1 MLNGSFDLSLRPKTT
16 QAISSKITSYMY
28 HYVSPAEA
36 VSHVKSGD
44 TIVVQGSTSI
54 PMVLLRALTERA
66 NELRDVKLISGFG
79 VHPEDAP
86 YAKKEYIDSFRALSI
101 FVPNNLRRAMK
112 EGVADTIPCFLGEV
126 PSLFRSG
133 QVPVDV
139 TFLNVSEPD
148 ENGYCSFGI
157 SADIAFSGQECS
169 KTIIAQV
176 NKYMP
181 RTFGDPVIHVSRLTA
196 MCRGDEPL
204 IEVPTPVPSDIETR
218 IGNYIANE
226 IPDGATLQIGVGG
239 IPNAVINA
247 LSHHQ
252 HLGLHTEAITDGVLP
267 LIEKGI
273 IDNSQKKVLPGK
285 SVGSLVL
292 GSRHLYDY
300 MDGNPNFVI
309 RDVAWT
315 NDPQIIRQNPK
326 AMSIN
331 SAIEVDLT
339 GQICADSI
347 GETIISGVGGQ
358 HDFFYGS
365 ALSEGGK
372 CFLALTSMTAKGQSK
387 IVPRLAPG
395 AGVVTTRFQ
404 AQYIVTEY
412 GIVYLRNLPLAE
424 RAKALISIA
433 HPSVREELERAA
445 VERFGIGYLRLK

>member
-1 MLNGSFDLSLRPKTT
+1 MKYLTPA
-16 QAISSKITSYMY
+16 QA
-28 HYVSPAEA
+28 VQF
-36 VSHVKSGD
+36 VKSGD

-54 PMVLLRALTERA
+54 PMVLLRALTARA
-66 NELRDVKLISGFG
+66 AELRDVKILSGFG

-86 YAKKEYIDSFRALSI
+86 YAKRELIDSFRALNI

-133 QVPVDV
+133 LVPVDV
-139 TFLNVSEPD
+139 AFLNVSEPD
-148 ENGYCSFGI
+148 EEGYCSFGI
-157 SADIAFSGQECS
+157 SADIAFSGAECA

-181 RTFGDPVIHVSRLTA
+181 RTFGDPVIHVSQITA
-196 MCRGDEPL
+196 LCRGDEPL
-204 IEVPTPVPSDIETR
+204 VEVPTPVPSEVDTK
-218 IGNYIANE
+218 IGNFIANE

-247 LSHHQ
+247 LSNHQ

-273 IDNSQKKVLPGK
+273 IDNSQKKILPGK
-285 SVGSLVL
+285 SVGSLIL
-292 GSRHLYDY
+292 GSKHLYDY
-300 MDGNPNFVI
+300 IDGNRDFVI

-315 NDPQIIRQNPK
+315 NDPQIIRQNPR
-326 AMSIN
+326 AMAIN

-358 HDFFYGS
+358 HDFMYGA

-372 CFLALTSMTAKGQSK
+372 CFIALPSMTNKGQSK
-387 IVPRLAPG
+387 IVAHLAPG

-404 AQYIVTEY
+404 AQYIVTEH
-412 GIVYLRNLPLAE
+412 GIAFLRNLPLAD
-424 RAKALISIA
+424 RAKALIRIA
-433 HPSVREELERAA
+433 DPSVREDLERAA
-445 VERFGIGYLRLK
+445 VARFGIGFLRLK